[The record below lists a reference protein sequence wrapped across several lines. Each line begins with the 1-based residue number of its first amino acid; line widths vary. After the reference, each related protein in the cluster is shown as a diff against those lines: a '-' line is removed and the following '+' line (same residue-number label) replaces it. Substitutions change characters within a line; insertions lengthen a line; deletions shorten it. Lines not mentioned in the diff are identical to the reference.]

1 MKISIL
7 LPYKENF
14 SSNYAGAVSLFLNDT
29 IKLSKYKKNIQV
41 YGNTS
46 FKKKLLSNYTNLN
59 FSKILFR
66 SSSKIY
72 VKKFLENEKIKKS
85 NLIEVHNRPDYINS
99 IHEINDKIVLYYHN
113 NL

>member
-14 SSNYAGAVSLFLNDT
+14 TPNYAGAVSLFLNDT

-59 FSKILFR
+59 FSRLLFR
-66 SSSKIY
+66 SSSKRFN
-72 VKKFLENEKIKKS
+72 KKHMQTCFKAIFS
-85 NLIEVHNRPDYINS
+85 NLMM
-99 IHEINDKIVLYYHN
+99 
-113 NL
+113 